1 MVLQQLADDK
11 LENAKK
17 HRETLEVR
25 IASLEEWQSTFKV
38 ETSMN
43 FSKMRTNE
51 NLKYAEL
58 RERISE

>member
-17 HRETLEVR
+17 HREALEVR